1 MRYSCRATGTVTD
14 FRRIVWAARMR
25 LSAMKPNHI
34 VWHAFRKP
42 CGAWSRHVPRTLLK
56 PRMPRTRPVIPG
68 SSWQN
73 RRVIPWL
80 RPDTP
85 FPPLEAALSEP
96 NGLLAASADLTP
108 RRLLDAYERGIFPW
122 YSGDQPVLWWSPD
135 PRMVLFVDDF
145 RIARSL
151 RKRLKQRR
159 LEIRVDTA
167 FRSVIEA
174 CANARRRGQNGTW
187 ITPAVID
194 AYVALHEQGN
204 AHSVEAWRE
213 DRLVGGLYG
222 VAIGRM
228 FFGES
233 MFADEPDASKI
244 ALVHLAGMLRERG
257 YPLIDCQ
264 QETAHLASFGARLIS
279 RLEFAHRVATL
290 VHSNQPDSP
299 WATAMSQPPV
309 P

>member
-1 MRYSCRATGTVTD
+1 MILG
-14 FRRIVWAARMR
+14 
-25 LSAMKPNHI
+25 P
-34 VWHAFRKP
+34 
-42 CGAWSRHVPRTLLK
+42 
-56 PRMPRTRPVIPG
+56 
-68 SSWQN
+68 SWQN

-96 NGLLAASADLTP
+96 NGLLAASGDLTP
-108 RRLLDAYERGIFPW
+108 ERLLDAYRRGIFPW

-135 PRMVLFVDDF
+135 PRMVLFVEEF

-151 RKRLKQRR
+151 RKRLKQRT

-167 FRSVIEA
+167 FRSVIEC
-174 CANARRRGQNGTW
+174 CANAPRRGQNGTW

-194 AYVALHEQGN
+194 AYVALHEDGN
-204 AHSVEAWRE
+204 AHSVESWRE
-213 DRLVGGLYG
+213 GRLVGGLYG

-264 QETAHLASFGARLIS
+264 QETAHLATFGARPIS
-279 RLEFAHRVATL
+279 RLEFARRVAAL
-290 VHSNQPDSP
+290 VHSNQSDSP
-299 WATAMSQPPV
+299 WTTAAGQTFV